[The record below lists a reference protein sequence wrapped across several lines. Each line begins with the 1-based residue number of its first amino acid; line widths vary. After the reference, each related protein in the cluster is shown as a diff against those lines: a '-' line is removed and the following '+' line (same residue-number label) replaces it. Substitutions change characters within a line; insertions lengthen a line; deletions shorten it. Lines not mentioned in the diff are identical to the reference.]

1 MMMRSNPE
9 IRQHNPIQW
18 QQSLSYAR
26 QACARVFRDGG
37 APSDALAA
45 FGLSA
50 VEAQD
55 WSTAVEAI
63 AEALCATPM
72 RRAA

>member
-1 MMMRSNPE
+1 MTTRTIPAL
-9 IRQHNPIQW
+9 RQHNPVQW

-37 APSDALAA
+37 APGDALAT

-50 VEAQD
+50 VEATD

-63 AEALCATPM
+63 AEALCAVPE